1 MVADA
6 LLASWRDTPARRAIV
21 DFVARVTA
29 DGGAEF
35 VAPADRVA
43 VFDNDGTL
51 WSEKPI
57 PIQLDFTLF
66 RLAELANEDP
76 SLRARQ
82 PYKAAIE
89 RDYRWLGDAMVT
101 HYRGDDAD
109 LGVLLAAVES
119 AFAGMSVEGF
129 SAEVMTWLGT
139 AAHPV
144 LHRPYMSCVFVP
156 MVELLR
162 YLEANGFTTYIA
174 SGGDRDFMRPFAEQL
189 YGIPPERIIGSAPGL
204 DFHAGEDDTELLYKS
219 KIEFFDDGVQKP
231 MRIWS
236 RIGRRPL
243 VAGETPTATSR
254 CCASP
259 AAPAA
264 TGCACWCCTTTPS
277 ASSTTRPAPRT
288 RWRLRPIVR
297 GRWSA
302 SRPTGRRSSRSSRPC
317 PGPGRRPR
325 RRLAHEPR
333 LPGEQQTGSI
343 SRRVAPRARVWVT
356 LPACL
361 SPSASPLVAAPAA
374 AGRLRGACSD
384 AGCAM

>member
-21 DFVARVTA
+21 DFVARVTD
-29 DGGAEF
+29 DGGAGY
-35 VAPADRVA
+35 VDPADRVA

-89 RDYRWLGDAMVT
+89 RDYRWLGDAMIK

-119 AFAGMSVEGF
+119 AFEGMSVEGF

-144 LHRPYMSCVFVP
+144 LHRPYMWCAFVP

-204 DFHAGEDDTELLYKS
+204 DFRSGEDDTELLYKS
-219 KIEFFDDGVQKP
+219 KIEFFDDGPQKP
-231 MRIWS
+231 VRIWS

-243 VAGETPTATSR
+243 VAAGNSNGDIPMLRFAARTRDLDSLRLLVLHDDAEREFNYQAGAEDALQLAADRSWTVVSIATDWATVFPQFPPVPRTRSAADEGATSR
-254 CCASP
+254 
-259 AAPAA
+259 APV
-264 TGCACWCCTTTPS
+264 G
-277 ASSTTRPAPRT
+277 
-288 RWRLRPIVR
+288 
-297 GRWSA
+297 G
-302 SRPTGRRSSRSSRPC
+302 
-317 PGPGRRPR
+317 
-325 RRLAHEPR
+325 
-333 LPGEQQTGSI
+333 
-343 SRRVAPRARVWVT
+343 
-356 LPACL
+356 
-361 SPSASPLVAAPAA
+361 
-374 AGRLRGACSD
+374 
-384 AGCAM
+384 